1 MSVVRV
7 VWSLGHQDPVQ
18 VSHMPVEMFLL
29 IRTVFT
35 HGAGKGFFARVDGHV
50 TLQAVLALGAL
61 KHLAADPA

>member
-1 MSVVRV
+1 
-7 VWSLGHQDPVQ
+7 
-18 VSHMPVEMFLL
+18 MFLL